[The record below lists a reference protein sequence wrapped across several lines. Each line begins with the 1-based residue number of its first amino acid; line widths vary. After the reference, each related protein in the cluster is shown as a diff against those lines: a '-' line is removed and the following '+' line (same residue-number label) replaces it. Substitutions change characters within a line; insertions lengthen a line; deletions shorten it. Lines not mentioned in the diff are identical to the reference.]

1 MASRPTHEELGAV
14 FAAGERLKARM
25 PHASYAEQLDY
36 LHWVGDVLA
45 RVVAT
50 SPSEERRRE
59 GRRELALLRAAQLR
73 LAREAQEA
81 AKAAAYRMVSEQRR
95 TQVLEGGG
103 TSG

>member
-1 MASRPTHEELGAV
+1 MVTRPTREELGAV

-50 SPSEERRRE
+50 SPSEDRRRE
-59 GRRELALLRAAQLR
+59 GRRELALLRAAQLQ
-73 LAREAQEA
+73 LAHEAQEA
-81 AKAAAYRMVSEQRR
+81 AKAAAYRMVCEQR
-95 TQVLEGGG
+95 QVAVRGGEPHG
-103 TSG
+103 